1 METNNSKSRNN
12 STTEVD
18 SNLLKLGIN
27 MVPVTISEATT
38 TSLSLPPPL
47 DQLRALTERNETG
60 SSVNSDELCES
71 TSMGINRCG
80 EELLEVCSF
89 FDDYYF
95 LIIRRV

>member
-27 MVPVTISEATT
+27 MVQVTISEATT
-38 TSLSLPPPL
+38 TPLSLPPL

-71 TSMGINRCG
+71 TSMGINRCA
-80 EELLEVCSF
+80 EELLEVYSF
-89 FDDYYF
+89 FNDYYF
-95 LIIRRV
+95 LIIIRV

>member
-38 TSLSLPPPL
+38 TPLPPL

-71 TSMGINRCG
+71 TSMGINRCA
-80 EELLEVCSF
+80 EELLEVYSF
-89 FDDYYF
+89 FNDYYF
-95 LIIRRV
+95 LIIIRV